1 MEWYLLIG
9 VLLIGMVLVGTLV
22 DRLPATPAVIYLLVG
37 ALVGPWAL
45 DLLRVDLFADAAI
58 LEHLTEAA
66 VVLSLFGAGLKLR
79 LPTRDPGWWIPLR
92 LAFGAM
98 ALTVGA
104 IALLGWAA
112 LGLSFGAALVLGAIL
127 APTDPV
133 LASEVQVRH
142 AWDGDGLRRNLTAE
156 AGLNDGTAFPLVY
169 LGLGLL
175 GLHSLGSFGVRWST
189 VDVVWGIAGG
199 LLVGATVA
207 TLVGRAVLWV
217 RRRYAHAVGLD
228 DFLAIG
234 IVAVAY
240 GAALAV
246 HTLGF
251 LAAFAAGVAVRRI
264 EHREMGDDPHP
275 DARAPDDD
283 AAATHRDHAPAYMA
297 RALLE
302 HNEQFERIAE
312 LALVVVVGAL
322 LATVEV
328 PLSALWLV
336 PVLFLVVRPLSVA
349 AALVGTRAPHMERWL
364 ISWFGIRGIGSLY
377 YLAYAIQAG
386 LSGQQARD
394 VAGIVLAAIAASI
407 VVHGVSVTPL
417 LALYRRRRPR
427 AEAVAEGDARTAG

>member
-417 LALYRRRRPR
+417 LALYRRRRSR

>member
-1 MEWYLLIG
+1 VDWYLLIG
-9 VLLIGMVLVGTLV
+9 ILLIGMVLVGTLV
-22 DRLPATPAVIYLLVG
+22 DRLPATPAVIYLGVG
-37 ALVGPWAL
+37 MLVGPWAL
-45 DLLRVDLFADAAI
+45 DVLRVDLFADAAL

-104 IALLGWAA
+104 IAVLGWAA

-142 AWDGDGLRRNLTAE
+142 AWDSDGLRRNLTAE

-175 GLHSLGSFGVRWST
+175 GLHSLGSFGARWVT
-189 VDVVWGIAGG
+189 VDVVWGVAGG
-199 LLVGATVA
+199 LLVGAVVA

-217 RRRYAHAVGLD
+217 RRRFAHAVGLD

-240 GAALAV
+240 GAALAA

-275 DARAPDDD
+275 DARAPDDA
-283 AAATHRDHAPAYMA
+283 AAATHQEQAPAYMA
-297 RALLE
+297 HALLE

-322 LATVEV
+322 LATVDI
-328 PLSALWLV
+328 PLSTLWLV
-336 PVLFLVVRPLSVA
+336 PMLFLVVRPLSVA
-349 AALVGTRAPHMERWL
+349 AVLVGTRAPGIERWL

-377 YLAYAIQAG
+377 YLAYCVQGG
-386 LSGQQARD
+386 LDGSDARD
-394 VAGIVLAAIAASI
+394 VAGIVLAAVAASI

-417 LALYRRRRPR
+417 LAVYRGRRPR
-427 AEAVAEGDARTAG
+427 TEVATDGDAQAG

>member
-1 MEWYLLIG
+1 MPGVTWYLLIG

-22 DRLPATPAVIYLLVG
+22 DRLPATPAVIYLFVG

-104 IALLGWAA
+104 IALLGWVA

-142 AWDGDGLRRNLTAE
+142 AWDSDGLRRNLTAE

-175 GLHSLGSFGVRWST
+175 GLHSLGSFGARWFT
-189 VDVVWGIAGG
+189 VDVVWGVAGG
-199 LLVGATVA
+199 LLVGAVVA
-207 TLVGRAVLWV
+207 TVVGRAVLWI
-217 RRRYAHAVGLD
+217 RRRHAHAVGLD

-240 GAALAV
+240 GAALAA

-264 EHREMGDDPHP
+264 ERREMGDDPHP
-275 DARAPDDD
+275 DARALDDD
-283 AAATHRDHAPAYMA
+283 AAAIHHEQAPAYMA
-297 RALLE
+297 HALLE
-302 HNEQFERIAE
+302 HNAQFERIAE

-322 LATVEV
+322 LASVDI

-336 PVLFLVVRPLSVA
+336 PVLFLVIRPLSVA
-349 AALVGTRAPHMERWL
+349 AVLVGTRAPSMERWL
-364 ISWFGIRGIGSLY
+364 VSWFGIRGIGSLY
-377 YLAYAIQAG
+377 YLAYCIQAG
-386 LSGQQARD
+386 LSGEEARD
-394 VAGIVLAAIAASI
+394 VAGIVLAAVAASI
-407 VVHGVSVTPL
+407 IVHGVSVTPL
-417 LALYRRRRPR
+417 LAVYRRRRPR
-427 AEAVAEGDARTAG
+427 AEAVADQG